1 VNLRGE
7 VPAFP
12 AVRAGNRDLVDL
24 LLREWPG
31 AAKHVLRNVTDDDGV
46 DEWGW
51 DMLELLLRGAA
62 DMLLPLDE
70 QPPEDR
76 YQGNDDDLPDGY
88 DAIVASVP
96 PRPPSAEASPDKS
109 SPRIMSSPVSS
120 DETDSSSSSDRHSN
134 NSSPML
140 HHHHHHH
147 HQISSS
153 ASRKRPHVVLSE
165 GQISFDPVLW
175 DEQESALTFSLARS
189 ETAVG
194 GSASPR
200 SGRRLFLPL
209 HAALGC
215 GASLPAVLAVLRER
229 PDEDLGAT
237 DDGGRTP
244 LHWAVCHARIRGE
257 ACATADE
264 TAAAAASPAGP
275 PKKKKKKK
283 SKASKT
289 AAPGSGLLAEDA
301 AREQELEL
309 VRRLATPEA
318 ARVRDRRGHLP
329 LHVALRN
336 RAGWAVVSSLL
347 EAHPRSGVLP
357 CRPPWRRAEAAESDD
372 EGDVGS
378 AGNAGAAAIPRLR
391 PVHLA
396 CQHGCE
402 LSVVYAL
409 LRADPGALGGSCGG
423 GRI

>member
-1 VNLRGE
+1 
-7 VPAFP
+7 
-12 AVRAGNRDLVDL
+12 
-24 LLREWPG
+24 
-31 AAKHVLRNVTDDDGV
+31 
-46 DEWGW
+46 
-51 DMLELLLRGAA
+51 
-62 DMLLPLDE
+62 
-70 QPPEDR
+70 
-76 YQGNDDDLPDGY
+76 
-88 DAIVASVP
+88 
-96 PRPPSAEASPDKS
+96 
-109 SPRIMSSPVSS
+109 
-120 DETDSSSSSDRHSN
+120 
-134 NSSPML
+134 ML
-140 HHHHHHH
+140 HHHHHQQQHE
-147 HQISSS
+147 ISSS

-165 GQISFDPVLW
+165 GQISFDPALW
-175 DEQESALTFSLARS
+175 REQESALTFSLARS

-194 GSASPR
+194 RSASPR
-200 SGRRLFLPL
+200 SGRVFLPV
-209 HAALGC
+209 HAALEC

-257 ACATADE
+257 AGATADE

-301 AREQELEL
+301 GREQELEL

-336 RAGWAVVSSLL
+336 RAGWPVVSSLL
-347 EAHPRSGVLP
+347 EAHPRSGGLP
-357 CRPPWRRAEAAESDD
+357 CRPPSRRGSAGEAADSD
-372 EGDVGS
+372 DVGS
-378 AGNAGAAAIPRLR
+378 AGNAGAIPASPCAIPRLR

-409 LRADPGALGGSCGG
+409 LRADPGALGGSSGGGGG
-423 GRI
+423 GRT